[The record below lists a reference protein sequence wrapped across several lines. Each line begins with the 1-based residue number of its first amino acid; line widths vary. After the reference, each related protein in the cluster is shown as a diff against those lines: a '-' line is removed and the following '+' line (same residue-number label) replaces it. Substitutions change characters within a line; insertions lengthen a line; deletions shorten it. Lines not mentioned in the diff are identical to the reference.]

1 MNPAVLDEIC
11 ELLKHENN
19 KTYDQMQ
26 ELAAELRNTK
36 ALAENAID
44 KIYNLK
50 AVIRNLLTELE
61 NI

>member
-36 ALAENAID
+36 ALVENTVE
-44 KIYNLK
+44 KTYRLK
-50 AVIRNLLTELE
+50 AVIHNLLTELE